1 MSHAYR
7 LISADTHVNEPPDL
21 WTSRVAARF
30 RDRVPRIER
39 FDAGDAWVI
48 EGVADPINFG
58 MNACAGL
65 DPAEQ
70 RGWVRFEDIRAGGY
84 DPRARLVE
92 MDKDGVDAE
101 VVYPTPRLSQ
111 GVAANPDVELHQA
124 MISAYNDWLSE
135 YVAHAPARFGG
146 LAMIPNRGCD
156 GAVSEIDRVWGRP
169 GIRGFLMTAYPN
181 ATLEPAPADDKVWAA
196 ITERG
201 ASLNVHVSLTLSM
214 PAAHRSPLPGY
225 GRFFDA
231 PNRIVQLIFAGVFD
245 RFPEL
250 QVVFAEVDSGWV
262 PYFKEHYRRQLPPPA
277 PDERLHDPG
286 PPERVRGPP
295 RLDEFHQRRLRRALP
310 PRHRRRKD
318 AVVERLP
325 AHQRQLAQ
333 HPPAVAGH
341 VLRSPAG
348 GGVPHAGGQRRP
360 ALWLLMGRRQP
371 SGGDGAVGAA
381 ASPP

>member
-1 MSHAYR
+1 VTHPYR

-39 FDAGDAWVI
+39 FDEGDAWVI

-84 DPRARLVE
+84 DARARLAE

-111 GVAANPDVELHQA
+111 GVAANPDVELHHA
-124 MISAYNDWLSE
+124 MVAAYNDWLSE
-135 YVAHAPARFGG
+135 FVGHAPARFGG
-146 LAMIPNRGCD
+146 LAMIPNRGVD
-156 GAVSEIDRVWGRP
+156 LAVAEIDRVWGRP
-169 GIRGFLMTAYPN
+169 GIRGYLMTAFPN
-181 ATLEPAPADDKVWAA
+181 GSLEPAPEDDKVWGAL
-196 ITERG
+196 TERG
-201 ASLNVHVSLTLSM
+201 ACLNVHVSLTLSM

-231 PNRIVQLIFAGVFD
+231 PNRIVQFIFAGVFD
-245 RFPEL
+245 RFPDL

-262 PYFKEHYRRQLPPPA
+262 PYFKEQIDGNYL
-277 PDERLHDPG
+277 
-286 PPERVRGPP
+286 
-295 RLDEFHQRRLRRALP
+295 RLRPTSDFTIQDLP
-310 PRHRRRKD
+310 SAYVDRHVSTSFIND
-318 AVVERLP
+318 AFGVRCRHDIGVDRMLWSSDYPHISANWPNTRLLLQ
-325 AHQRQLAQ
+325 ATF
-333 HPPAVAGH
+333 
-341 VLRSPAG
+341 S
-348 GGVPHAGGQRRP
+348 GVPPNEAYAMHAGN
-360 ALWLLMGRRQP
+360 
-371 SGGDGAVGAA
+371 AA
-381 ASPP
+381 RLYGF